1 MLSNEDIMNLLN
13 LISLNWDRLS
23 RSGQDV
29 ATDLF
34 DDADKGMSFGRFR
47 MYLID
52 LCWDFDRMGVD
63 LQREM
68 QHASKQLGFEI

>member
-1 MLSNEDIMNLLN
+1 MSNEDIMNLLN

-23 RSGQDV
+23 RSGQSIADE
-29 ATDLF
+29 LF
-34 DDADKGMSFGRFR
+34 DDLDNGMSFGKLRK
-47 MYLID
+47 YLMD

>member
-1 MLSNEDIMNLLN
+1 MSNKDIMNLLN
-13 LISLNWDRLS
+13 LIIRDWDRLS

-29 ATDLF
+29 ATDLL
-34 DDADKGMSFGRFR
+34 DDAEKGMSMHRFKA
-47 MYLID
+47 YLMD
-52 LCWDFDRMGVD
+52 LCWDFDRLGKD